1 MMGSLFGSMLAGI
14 LAPQQDTK
22 YQQQQLLQQKIAA
35 KKKQE
40 AIKKQ
45 AIEQWKKLQ
54 KKLQKEEETRKAGEE
69 AKKKERGKGLLA
81 KMANIGGG
89 GRLEP
94 FKPNTSKLEAKP
106 IGTGAYDTSGYTSWQ
121 RLLCAAYFSNK
132 ALEVSRNG
140 NPEGAVFMNTQA
152 DRVTAG
158 EMTDVKC
165 QLPGL
170 QQLGDVQRQNLKQ
183 NKRLTEMVK
192 LLPTIQEKVGHLQ
205 EIEIKLSEAK
215 KERVDAEKEIE
226 EAEVEIEEAKV
237 RVQSAKTPEE
247 KTEADDLLQQALAL
261 QEEAEAQ
268 VDRAKQK
275 EEEYAKVKEKDLGEL
290 KNLQEIMNSGS
301 ATE

>member
-22 YQQQQLLQQKIAA
+22 YQQQQLLKQKIAA

-69 AKKKERGKGLLA
+69 EKKKERGKGLLA

-132 ALEVSRNG
+132 ALEASRNG

-290 KNLQEIMNSGS
+290 KNLKEKLNNG
-301 ATE
+301 AANE